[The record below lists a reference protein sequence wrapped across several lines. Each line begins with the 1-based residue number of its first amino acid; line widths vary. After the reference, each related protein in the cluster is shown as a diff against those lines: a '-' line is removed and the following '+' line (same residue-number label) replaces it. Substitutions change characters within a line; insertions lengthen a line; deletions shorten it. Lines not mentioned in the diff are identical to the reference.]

1 MTDTRIVKVESILE
15 SQIPS
20 FLASDSPLFKEFLT
34 QYYIS
39 QTHSTGTLDFA
50 NNLTDYKN
58 ISTYASEKLYSL
70 NNTCYLIEDVY
81 SFDDEIEIN
90 SAVGFPDKYGLIQID
105 NEIITYT
112 GISEENFKIK
122 FTGCIRGFSGVS
134 KIDDTQ
140 DISGLTFST
149 TFAEEHLSG
158 TVVRNLNSI
167 FYEKLFQKFKSHY
180 LPDFENR
187 DFNSKIDL
195 ELVLSR
201 AKDFYLTKGTDAS
214 FKILFDIL
222 YDDVVSV
229 IKPQEYIIRS
239 SDNPYLITK
248 NILVEQL
255 FGTFIPSEVIGY
267 TISQDLP
274 SGVTASAA
282 IYNIE
287 YRPTDEFNL
296 YEISLDS
303 ESFVYNFNPTK
314 KTTILEIFSD
324 SIIVDSTIGF
334 KDEGKL
340 YVKIKNEN
348 QTFTTTSFYYSGK
361 TINKF
366 LNITE
371 IDEASFS
378 SIKIGDDVIEDNLLQ
393 ITLDDTSTV
402 QFRLLNVIENFDYS
416 NTNTIKVG
424 DVIFLSS
431 FGENYTDSPEFTS
444 WIYNYPT
451 YHDIKS
457 VDSTFIELKDSV
469 NFILGDMVELIDQNN
484 NSITTEVVDVISE
497 NNIQVDSISGE
508 PKVKLK
514 RKIIK
519 NNLINTECVNIQN
532 TYFNETNNSVVVAS
546 SGLPVTLDLSKINLY
561 SFILTGVGATFASRK
576 LDNSDAVAHNLL
588 SGNKIYINSN
598 NTELSTGQYFVKK
611 VDDYNLSLYRSTGD
625 LYLSFAKK
633 LEASQYSN
641 PISIKE
647 PSSNN
652 IIGIATVFGY
662 ENAGNNLSNQL
673 LLKEFKVQ
681 DALYANKINSSSQI
695 YTIGDAYNAFS

>member
-50 NNLTDYKN
+50 NNLKDYKN
-58 ISTYASEKLYSL
+58 ISTYASEKLYTL
-70 NNTCYLIEDVY
+70 NHTCYLIEDVL

-90 SAVGFPDKYGLIQID
+90 SAVGFPDKYGLIQIN

-112 GISEENFKIK
+112 GISEENSKVK
-122 FTGCIRGFSGVS
+122 FTGCIRGFSGVT
-134 KIDDTQ
+134 KIDDIQ

-158 TVVRNLNSI
+158 AVVKNLNSI

-180 LPDFENR
+180 LPDFEDR

-201 AKDFYLTKGTDAS
+201 AKDFYLTKGTDTS

-222 YDDVVSV
+222 YDDSISV
-229 IKPQEYIIRS
+229 IKPQEYVIRS

-248 NILVEQL
+248 NILVEPL

-303 ESFVYNFNPTK
+303 ESFVYEFTPTK

-348 QTFTTTSFYYSGK
+348 QTFTTTSFYYSGR

-371 IDEASFS
+371 IDTISYND
-378 SIKIGDDVIEDNLLQ
+378 IKIGDDVIEDSLLQ
-393 ITLDDTSTV
+393 ITLDDASTV

-431 FGENYTDSPEFTS
+431 FGESYTTKPEFTS

-457 VDSTFIELKDSV
+457 TDSTFIELKDSAK
-469 NFILGDMVELIDQNN
+469 FLIGDIIELIDQNN
-484 NSITTEVVDVISE
+484 NSITTEVLDIISE
-497 NNIQVDSISGE
+497 SRIQVSSISGE

-519 NNLINTECVNIQN
+519 NNLLNTECVNIQN
-532 TYFNETNNSVVVAS
+532 TYFNETNNSLVVAS
-546 SGLPVTLDLSKINLY
+546 SGLPVTLDLSKINPY
-561 SFILTGVGATFASRK
+561 SFNLVGVGATFETKK
-576 LDNSDAVAHNLL
+576 LDNSAPIAHNLL

-598 NTELSTGQYFVKK
+598 NIGINTGQYFVKK
-611 VDDYNLSLYRSTGD
+611 VDNYNISLYQSTGD
-625 LYLSFAKK
+625 LYLSFARN
-633 LEASQYSN
+633 LNASHYSS
-641 PISIKE
+641 PISIIE
-647 PSSNN
+647 PSPNN
-652 IIGIATVFGY
+652 IIGIASVSGY
-662 ENAGNNLSNQL
+662 ETAGNNLSNQL

-681 DALYANKINSSSQI
+681 DTLYANKINSSSQI